1 MTIEIEN
8 KFTVITAD
16 TGNVFRSKISGDILT
31 DRLYL
36 GCNDSDDNYE
46 EISEED
52 AYAEAE
58 NDTEQTKETKEIKY
72 ENGVQ

>member
-1 MTIEIEN
+1 MIIKVKN
-8 KFTVITAD
+8 GFIVLTAD

-36 GCNDSDDNYE
+36 GCNDSADNYE
-46 EISEED
+46 EISEVE

-58 NDTEQTKETKEIKY
+58 NDTEQTKEAEC
-72 ENGVQ
+72 EDGVQ

>member
-1 MTIEIEN
+1 MTIENKN

-16 TGNVFRSKISGDILT
+16 TGNVFRSKISGDVLT

-36 GCNDSDDNYE
+36 GCNDSVDNYE
-46 EISEED
+46 EINEME

-58 NDTEQTKETKEIKY
+58 NDTKQTKETEY
-72 ENGVQ
+72 TNGV

>member
-16 TGNVFRSKISGDILT
+16 TGNVFRSKISGDVLT

-36 GCNDSDDNYE
+36 GCNDSADNYE
-46 EISEED
+46 EISEVE
-52 AYAEAE
+52 AYAETESDALQNEEAE
-58 NDTEQTKETKEIKY
+58 
-72 ENGVQ
+72 

>member
-16 TGNVFRSKISGDILT
+16 TGNVFRSKISGDVLT

-36 GCNDSDDNYE
+36 GCNDSADNYE
-46 EISEED
+46 EISEVE
-52 AYAEAE
+52 AYAETE
-58 NDTEQTKETKEIKY
+58 NDTEQTKEAEY
-72 ENGVQ
+72 EDGIQ

>member
-1 MTIEIEN
+1 MTIEIKN

-16 TGNVFRSKISGDILT
+16 TGNVFRSKISGDVLT

-36 GCNDSDDNYE
+36 GCNDSADNYE
-46 EISEED
+46 EISEVE

-58 NDTEQTKETKEIKY
+58 NDTEQTKEIEY

>member
-16 TGNVFRSKISGDILT
+16 TGNVFRSRISGDVLT

-36 GCNDSDDNYE
+36 GCNDSADNYE
-46 EISEED
+46 EISEVE
-52 AYAEAE
+52 AYAEIE
-58 NDTEQTKETKEIKY
+58 EIQKETTEY
-72 ENGVQ
+72 T

>member
-1 MTIEIEN
+1 MTIENEN

-36 GCNDSDDNYE
+36 GCNDSADNYE
-46 EISEED
+46 EISEVE
-52 AYAEAE
+52 AYAES
-58 NDTEQTKETKEIKY
+58 DTI
-72 ENGVQ
+72 